1 MNRLPKL
8 KEWFLLDDAAKEL
21 SKILAEDW
29 TVHDVIQLVLEG
41 HLFLSW
47 NVMVKGGLSAGID
60 ISELDMPIQD
70 STLIKPLRGQYKI
83 VL

>member
-41 HLFLSW
+41 ASF
-47 NVMVKGGLSAGID
+47 
-60 ISELDMPIQD
+60 PIMECN
-70 STLIKPLRGQYKI
+70 G
-83 VL
+83 

>member
-1 MNRLPKL
+1 
-8 KEWFLLDDAAKEL
+8 
-21 SKILAEDW
+21 
-29 TVHDVIQLVLEG
+29 
-41 HLFLSW
+41 
-47 NVMVKGGLSAGID
+47 MVKGGLSAGID